1 MHAADLLI
9 VGAGLAG
16 YTLAREVRKL
26 DPGRDILL
34 VSADA
39 AALYSKP
46 VLSNALAQ
54 GLNPAALV
62 QADADAQ
69 AAKLGIRV
77 LPHCQAL
84 SLDRQ
89 AHRVETTGGIV
100 AYRRLVLAHGA
111 QPRTLTFPGAQTM
124 ARINHLDAY
133 LAFRTRLHRGMHV
146 CIQGAGLVGCEFA
159 NDLAVSGHRVTL
171 IEQAPRPLAALL
183 PEALSRRMRDAL
195 ANVGVVWRCG
205 RSITAIEATP
215 PGCLLRLDDG
225 EMLRPDLTLAATGLE
240 SDAAW
245 VAAAGLKVE
254 RGVVVDAM
262 LATAD
267 PDVFALGDCAQVG
280 THFLPYVL
288 PIMQQA
294 RALAATL
301 TGTPTFVELPAMPVV
316 VKTPAC
322 PLVVCPP
329 APGAAGEWL
338 REHDDAA
345 GAVYLFVDET
355 GCLLGFALAG
365 DRCNQRR
372 QFAARVPP
380 LTL

>member
-16 YTLAREVRKL
+16 YTLAREVRKR
-26 DPGRDILL
+26 DPTLDILL
-34 VSADA
+34 ISADA

-54 GLNPAALV
+54 RLDPAGLV
-62 QADADAQ
+62 QADAEAQ

-77 LPHCQAL
+77 LPYCQVRGI
-84 SLDRQ
+84 DRQ
-89 AHRVETTGGIV
+89 AHRVETTRGCID
-100 AYRRLVLAHGA
+100 YRRLVLAHGA
-111 QPRTLTFPGAQTM
+111 RPRTLTFPGARTM

-133 LAFRTRLHRGMHV
+133 LAFRARLRPGMHV

-159 NDLAVSGHRVTL
+159 NDLAVSGHRVTV

-183 PEALSRRMRDAL
+183 PEALSLRVRDAL
-195 ANVGVVWRCG
+195 AGAGVAWRCG
-205 RSITAIEATP
+205 QSIAAIEAAP
-215 PGCLLRLDDG
+215 PGYLLHLDDG
-225 EMLRPDLTLAATGLE
+225 EFLRPDLTLAATGLE
-240 SDAAW
+240 PDAAW
-245 VAAAGLKVE
+245 VTVAGLTVE

-267 PDVFALGDCAQVG
+267 ADVFALGDCAQAG
-280 THFLPYVL
+280 AHFLPYVL

-301 TGTPTFVELPAMPVV
+301 TGTPTRVELPAMPVV

-329 APGAAGEWL
+329 APEAVGEWL
-338 REHDDAA
+338 REQDDAA
-345 GAVYLFVDET
+345 GAVYQFVGEA
-355 GCLLGFALAG
+355 GRLLGFALAG

-380 LTL
+380 LAI

>member
-1 MHAADLLI
+1 MLAADLLI

-16 YTLAREVRKL
+16 YTLAREARKL
-26 DPGRDILL
+26 DPALDILL
-34 VSADA
+34 VSADG

-54 GLNPAALV
+54 GLDPAGLV
-62 QADADAQ
+62 QAEAEAQ
-69 AAKLGIRV
+69 ATKLGMRV
-77 LPHCQAL
+77 LPHCRVL
-84 SLDRQ
+84 GIDRE
-89 AHRVETTGGIV
+89 AHRLDTTQGAVG
-100 AYRRLVLAHGA
+100 YRRLVLAHGA
-111 QPRTLTFPGAQTM
+111 QPRVQTFPGAQTM

-133 LAFRTRLHRGMHV
+133 LAFRSQLRSGMHV

-171 IEQAPRPLAALL
+171 VEHAPRPLAALL
-183 PEALSRRMRDAL
+183 PEALSRRLLDAL
-195 ANVGVVWRCG
+195 AGSGVAWRCG
-205 RSITAIEATP
+205 HSITAIEEAP
-215 PGCLLRLDDG
+215 RGYRVRLDDG
-225 EMLRPDLTLAATGLE
+225 ETLHADLTLAATGLE

-245 VAAAGLKVE
+245 VTAAGLTVE

-267 PDVFALGDCAQVG
+267 ADVFALGDCAQLG
-280 THFLPYVL
+280 GHFLPYVL

-301 TGTPTFVELPAMPVV
+301 TGTPTRVELPAMPVV

-329 APGAAGEWL
+329 APGAVGAWSSE
-338 REHDDAA
+338 RDDSA
-345 GAVYLFVDET
+345 GAVYLFFGEA
-355 GCLLGFALAG
+355 GHLLGFALAG
-365 DRCNQRR
+365 DSCNQRR

-380 LTL
+380 LTI